1 MGSSLCA
8 NALLCTVCLSPLWL
22 LLLLLFKERQHL
34 LVFLAMFV
42 LTLYSP
48 AICSWEDSVVPRLAP
63 THLRKAGND
72 CRRVLAG

>member
-1 MGSSLCA
+1 M
-8 NALLCTVCLSPLWL
+8 NALLWTVYLSPLWLL

-48 AICSWEDSVVPRLAP
+48 AICSWEDSAVPRQAP